1 MFTLSRPL
9 GRLPFLAGV
18 SVVNI
23 AIAAAAT
30 LALTLL
36 PASGFSMAA
45 FVIVAALQGAWLVLH
60 ARRFADAGRGPAW
73 PLGLAL
79 VCFGVFAFGYIL
91 SASLW
96 SVPEV
101 QQEAFR
107 TAGGI
112 GDSPRTPMETYVV
125 ISETG
130 RALVSFLGAAAALV
144 VTGLVAVL
152 FLVVAAVSAVFS
164 TVTLMLAS
172 GNGGAVPPLR
182 QARTQ
187 PYLRQG

>member
-9 GRLPFLAGV
+9 GRLPFLAGL

-45 FVIVAALQGAWLVLH
+45 LVIVAALQGAWLVLH
-60 ARRFADAGRGPAW
+60 ARRFADSGRGPAW
-73 PLGLAL
+73 PVLFGLL
-79 VCFGVFAFGYIL
+79 CFGVFLFGYVI

-101 QQEAFR
+101 REEAFR

-112 GDSPRTPMETYVV
+112 GGSARNIEETYLW
-125 ISETG
+125 IASTG
-130 RALVSFLGAAAALV
+130 RSLVEFLGAATALV
-144 VTGLVAVL
+144 VTGLVAIL
-152 FLVVAAVSAVFS
+152 FLVVAAISAVFS
-164 TVTLMLAS
+164 TVTLMLSGGRSAS
-172 GNGGAVPPLR
+172 VPALPQG
-182 QARTQ
+182 QARQ
-187 PYLRQG
+187 FVR